1 MAEGISATVH
11 AAAGGVA
18 VTGNL
23 GSSEYAEDCKV
34 AVDDVPKSEKFYQV
48 EVPHRGKA
56 QLGGTEAEDGKLG
69 QGLSSGSCWARGVW

>member
-23 GSSEYAEDCKV
+23 GSSEYAEDCIFEV
-34 AVDDVPKSEKFYQV
+34 AVGGVPKSEKFHRV
-48 EVPHRGKA
+48 EVPHQGKA
-56 QLGGTEAEDGKLG
+56 QLGGTEAEDGKLTTTLG
-69 QGLSSGSCWARGVW
+69 